1 MTSTTPAGEG
11 GGHGWCPDSCTP
23 PATRPVHQPT
33 LADYTAYCERKALEH
48 DRAADAITRGPRGED
63 ERWEERRFHKRRAK
77 AYRLI
82 LDHIGDF
89 LS

>member
-1 MTSTTPAGEG
+1 
-11 GGHGWCPDSCTP
+11 
-23 PATRPVHQPT
+23 VHQPT